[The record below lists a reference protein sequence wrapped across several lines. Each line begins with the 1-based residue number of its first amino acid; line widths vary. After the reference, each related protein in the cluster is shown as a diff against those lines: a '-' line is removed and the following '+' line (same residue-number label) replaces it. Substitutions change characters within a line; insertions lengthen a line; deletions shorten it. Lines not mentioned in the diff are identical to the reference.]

1 MAKID
6 SSARRK
12 EEGATPVAL
21 VTRHQDARVLIAR
34 IRTMRRARGWSLSVL
49 SERSKI
55 ATSTLS
61 KIENNSLSLTYDRL
75 CAIAEA
81 FEMSLSE
88 FLAGPEESAHADGAS
103 ARFVLERRG
112 AGERVDTPGY
122 LYEYL
127 CTGLR
132 SKQIVPTLS
141 KVKARTLQEF
151 GPLLKHPGEEFVFV
165 IKGKVEVHTEVYSP
179 EKLEA
184 GDSLYL
190 DSRMGHAYLNAAE
203 GETLI
208 LSAMYQPNE
217 AHK

>member
-1 MAKID
+1 MLA
-6 SSARRK
+6 
-12 EEGATPVAL
+12 
-21 VTRHQDARVLIAR
+21 AR
-34 IRTMRRARGWSLSVL
+34 IRELRRARGWSLSVL
-49 SERSKI
+49 SERSSI

-75 CAIAEA
+75 CAVAEA
-81 FEMSLSE
+81 FGMSLSE
-88 FLAGPEESAHADGAS
+88 FLAAQDEMAQSYGTSG
-103 ARFVLERRG
+103 RFVLERRG
-112 AGERVDTPGY
+112 NGEQVDTPGY

-165 IKGKVEVHTEVYSP
+165 IKGKIEVHTEIYSP

-190 DSRMGHAYLNAAE
+190 DSRMGHAYLNAAQ
-203 GETLI
+203 GETVI
-208 LSAMYQPNE
+208 LSAMYQP
-217 AHK
+217 